1 MNNLEKML
9 FLEMTNIQFRES
21 PNSVYYS
28 SYKALS
34 QKEKEQFTELYR
46 ELHNIWNYINSKP
59 VLNVIDNRGID
70 SVADYNEKVA
80 KVDRMILQVS
90 RDFEL
95 AMKNEMNEELKNA
108 IISFFGIDFYN
119 QRFAKK

>member
-1 MNNLEKML
+1 
-9 FLEMTNIQFRES
+9 MTNIQFRES